1 MMRQLVSALAQK
13 IDPFPFFL
21 VRDVKQPLTVI
32 IASSQTHHVH
42 RVPSSTSAALLNS
55 SPNCLRV
62 LSSPLRKSHAAVC
75 SQYILGAALKD
86 IPQKLQA
93 SINISQTKLK
103 QYRNIG
109 RLY

>member
-42 RVPSSTSAALLNS
+42 QGCGASTDADHLPCAL
-55 SPNCLRV
+55 
-62 LSSPLRKSHAAVC
+62 
-75 SQYILGAALKD
+75 
-86 IPQKLQA
+86 
-93 SINISQTKLK
+93 
-103 QYRNIG
+103 
-109 RLY
+109 